1 MSQESI
7 AADTPSV
14 EMQVNAWHSKIK
26 ADSQWHCEWLAMHS
40 RFPEPPTITFMVK
53 RLDKPMEPRH
63 MTIDMRPEDMQD
75 WDDLAQAP
83 VPVSLERL
91 VNLAAGRAVADLRSR
106 EDEVVHAPATLPATD

>member
-1 MSQESI
+1 MSQEP
-7 AADTPSV
+7 AADAMSIET
-14 EMQVNAWHSKIK
+14 QINTWHNK
-26 ADSQWHCEWLAMHS
+26 AQAQSQWHCEWLAMHS

-106 EDEVVHAPATLPATD
+106 EDEVINGQAVLPTTD